1 MEFSEQ
7 LASDAAATAAIIDDI
22 LRTEQSS
29 AQRLREAM
37 LHAAMSGGKRLRAAL
52 VLGAARL
59 SRKGSQQPGAL
70 RVAAALEMLHAYSL
84 VHDDLPS
91 MDNAATRRGNQAVI
105 WHLMKRRPFWLG
117 MRCRLWLLASLLTPA
132 RILIQPFRSG

>member
-59 SRKGSQQPGAL
+59 SCKDSQQPGG
-70 RVAAALEMLHAYSL
+70 AARGGGTG
-84 VHDDLPS
+84 
-91 MDNAATRRGNQAVI
+91 NAA
-105 WHLMKRRPFWLG
+105 
-117 MRCRLWLLASLLTPA
+117 RLFAGA
-132 RILIQPFRSG
+132 

>member
-7 LASDAAATAAIIDDI
+7 LASDAGATAVLIDDI
-22 LRTEQSS
+22 LRTDQSS

-37 LHAAMSGGKRLRAAL
+37 IHAAMSGGKRLRAAL

-70 RVAAALEMLHAYSL
+70 RVAAAL
-84 VHDDLPS
+84 
-91 MDNAATRRGNQAVI
+91 R
-105 WHLMKRRPFWLG
+105 
-117 MRCRLWLLASLLTPA
+117 
-132 RILIQPFRSG
+132 